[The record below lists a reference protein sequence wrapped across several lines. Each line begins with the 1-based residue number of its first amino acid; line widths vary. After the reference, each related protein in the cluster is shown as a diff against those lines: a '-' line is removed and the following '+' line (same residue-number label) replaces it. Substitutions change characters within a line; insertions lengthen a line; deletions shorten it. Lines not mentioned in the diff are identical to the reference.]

1 MGKKVPEKRNI
12 GMMANRYNVENE
24 ESLSWVAANALT
36 GPANAMPV
44 RTAAGSARIAHG
56 EYTTPKIAITAR

>member
-1 MGKKVPEKRNI
+1 
-12 GMMANRYNVENE
+12 MMAKRYSVEKD

-36 GPANAMPV
+36 GAAKAIPV

-56 EYTTPKIAITAR
+56 E